1 MNSKEALERLGA
13 EKLAR
18 GELIRNDNKVEPYI
32 KCIEQDLDRL
42 EKLKKVIESLK
53 DNIYFTFNDECTYIC
68 LKRDEY
74 DECDYTIIYPNK
86 EQYELL
92 KEVLGNK
99 WYNKPLP
106 AFAPEENY
114 NYSFVNDC
122 FQKAENMIVNTQEI
136 IECENCGKKY
146 QIYWSID

>member
-1 MNSKEALERLGA
+1 MNSKEAFQLVS
-13 EKLAR
+13 
-18 GELIRNDNKVEPYI
+18 NKVRYTSRLYEDELKLI
-32 KCIEQDLDRL
+32 QQDLNRL

-74 DECDYTIIYPNK
+74 DECDYTIIHPNK

-114 NYSFVNDC
+114 NYSFANNC
-122 FQKAENMIVNTQEI
+122 FQKAEKYDCERLEKEI
-136 IECENCGKKY
+136 KKY
-146 QIYWSID
+146 SEEDFGK